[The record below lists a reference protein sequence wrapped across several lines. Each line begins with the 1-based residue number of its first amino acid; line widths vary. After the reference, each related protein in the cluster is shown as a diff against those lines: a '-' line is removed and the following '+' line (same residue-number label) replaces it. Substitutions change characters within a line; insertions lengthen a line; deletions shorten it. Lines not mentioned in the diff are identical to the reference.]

1 MVSSNLGLKKNMD
14 KLTNYCINKG
24 LSHNLN
30 SVIVGFLV
38 FGGKDPLTK
47 CSGYENTFIS
57 GFSRIK
63 SLEV

>member
-1 MVSSNLGLKKNMD
+1 MD